1 MKAKDMLLSVLLTA
15 VLGAALLAAALV
27 DIFAPAVILP
37 KLDIVSMVLLSLVAL
52 VLDAFIAPNAKRCYV
67 CVFVFSAISFGL
79 LPWAAGL
86 AAANCILLNALIGG
100 AVFTIVTLL
109 FSSALDRMNS
119 GKRDWRTIIVTAVGF
134 FLAAQAFTGIVL

>member
-15 VLGAALLAAALV
+15 VLGVALLAAALV

-37 KLDIVSMVLLSLVAL
+37 KLDIVAMVLLSLIAL
-52 VLDAFIAPNAKRCYV
+52 VLEAFIAPNAKRCYV

-79 LPWAAGL
+79 LPFVSGL
-86 AAANCILLNALIGG
+86 AAVESIWMNALIGG
-100 AVFTIVTLL
+100 AVFTIITLL
-109 FSSALDRMNS
+109 FTSALDRMNS
-119 GKRDWRTIIVTAVGF
+119 GIRNWRSVLVTAIGF